1 MVKEFCYCVQY
12 TPIDSLSLWVNNV
25 KLKDHDW
32 WEVCNLCGICVSG
45 KYKLNDG
52 CSVVFRGQH
61 KEKDGFKWAVGADFK
76 KNNCKV
82 AVDNDI
88 NLSASKSRKFG
99 DRVNVTKW
107 ISFSLDDALHNLA
120 AYEDWLKVGAKVTV
134 DG

>member
-1 MVKEFCYCVQY
+1 M
-12 TPIDSLSLWVNNV
+12 
-25 KLKDHDW
+25 
-32 WEVCNLCGICVSG
+32 
-45 KYKLNDG
+45 
-52 CSVVFRGQH
+52 
-61 KEKDGFKWAVGADFK
+61 
-76 KNNCKV
+76 